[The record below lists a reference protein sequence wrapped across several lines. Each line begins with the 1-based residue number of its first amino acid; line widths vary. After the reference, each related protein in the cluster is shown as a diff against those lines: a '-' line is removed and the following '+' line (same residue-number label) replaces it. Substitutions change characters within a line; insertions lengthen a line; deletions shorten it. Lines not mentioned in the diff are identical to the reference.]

1 MMQRL
6 NKIGGVVTLLIVSL
20 SVQAQQRH
28 EITVKEAVDLA
39 YKNVVELKNKTLDYK
54 IQEAMNSEILGRALP
69 QVTGNAGAQYYY
81 KLPVFLFP
89 DASKKG
95 IYDVL
100 IAENLLPSGTV
111 APDPVLQPISL
122 QQPWNGSLGVTLT
135 QLLFQPDVFVG
146 LQARSASLLYAEKNM
161 EVSKE
166 KIKDSA
172 YKRYYAVLIAEKQLT
187 FINDGVKRIEK
198 LVHDNEIMYKNGF
211 IEKLDIDRA
220 NVQLSNLKTAQ
231 TTLRNGIYLSYAA
244 LKFALGIPQKDTLA
258 LRDTLTM
265 ADIKNGLLD
274 ESFRYEDRKE
284 YQLLQTARELQT
296 LDVKRYKMGYIP
308 TISLMGNYSRQGQ
321 SAKFIFNKDAFWYST
336 GYVGLNISV
345 PIFDGLQRKYQIRQ
359 SLLKLQQVDNNLDNL
374 KQGIDFQQTVAR
386 ETIKNAI
393 LNLDEQQKNIALAE
407 TVYSTTKKK
416 FEQGLGSSF
425 DIIQAETDLQS
436 SQSNYFQ
443 AMYDAIIA
451 RINYLSATG
460 KL

>member
-1 MMQRL
+1 MQRPY
-6 NKIGGVVTLLIVSL
+6 KIAGLIIFATLSL
-20 SVQAQQRH
+20 SIQAQQTH

-39 YKNVVELKNKTLDYK
+39 YKNVIELKNKSLDYN
-54 IQEAMNSEILGRALP
+54 IQEAMNREILGRALP
-69 QVTGNAGAQYYY
+69 QVTGSAGAQYFY
-81 KLPVFLFP
+81 KVPQLLFP
-89 DASKKG
+89 ASQQN

-100 IAENLLPSGTV
+100 VAENLLPVGTQ
-111 APDPVLQPISL
+111 APPPTLQAISF
-122 QQPWNGSLGVTLT
+122 QQPWNASAGVTLT

-146 LQARSASLLYAEKNM
+146 LQARSTALQYAEKDL

-187 FINDGVKRIEK
+187 FIDSGVKRIEK

-220 NVQLSNLKTAQ
+220 QVQLSNLKTVQ

-244 LKFALGIPQKDTLA
+244 LKFALGIPQKDILA
-258 LRDTLTM
+258 LKDTLTM
-265 ADIKNGLLD
+265 EDIKNGLLD
-274 ESFRYEDRKE
+274 ENFRYEDRKE
-284 YQLLQTARELQT
+284 YQLLQTARQLQT
-296 LDVKRYKMGYIP
+296 LDVKRYKLGYIP
-308 TISLMGNYSRQGQ
+308 TISLMGNYSRQGISQ
-321 SAKFIFNKDAFWYST
+321 KFIFSKDAFWYSS
-336 GYVGLNISV
+336 GYIGLNINV
-345 PIFDGLQRKYQIRQ
+345 PIFDGFQRKYQIKQ
-359 SLLKLQQVDNNLDNL
+359 SQLKLEQVDNNLDNL
-374 KQGIDFQQTVAR
+374 KQAIDFQQTVAK
-386 ETIKNAI
+386 ESVKNAI
-393 LNLDEQQKNIALAE
+393 LNLDEQQKNMTLAE
-407 TVYSTTKKK
+407 NVYNTTKKK

-425 DIIQAETDLQS
+425 DIIQAENDLQS

>member
-1 MMQRL
+1 MQRI
-6 NKIGGVVTLLIVSL
+6 NKMAGLVASL
-20 SVQAQQRH
+20 FIAFSSQAQQQH
-28 EITVKEAVDLA
+28 EITVKDAVELA
-39 YKNVVELKNKTLDYK
+39 YKNVIELKNKNLDY
-54 IQEAMNSEILGRALP
+54 QVQQAMNSEILGRALP
-69 QVTGNAGAQYYY
+69 QLTGSAGAQYFY

-100 IAENLLPSGTV
+100 IQENILPSNTV
-111 APDPVLQPISL
+111 VPNPTLQAISL
-122 QQPWNGSLGVTLT
+122 QQPWNASAGVTLT

-146 LQARSASLLYAEKNM
+146 LQARSTSLEYAAKDI

-187 FINDGVKRIEK
+187 FIDEGVKRIEK

-220 NVQLSNLKTAQ
+220 QVQLSNLRTMQ

-244 LKFALGIPQKDTLA
+244 LKFALGISQKDILTLKDTLTI
-258 LRDTLTM
+258 DE
-265 ADIKNGLLD
+265 IKDGLLVED
-274 ESFRYEDRKE
+274 SRYEDRKE
-284 YQLLQTARELQT
+284 YQLLQTARKLQT
-296 LDVKRYKMGYIP
+296 LDLKRYKMGYIP
-308 TISLMGNYSRQGQ
+308 TLSLVGNYTRQGQ

-336 GYVGLNISV
+336 GYVGLNISI

-359 SLLKLQQVDNNLDNL
+359 SRLKLQQVDNNVENL
-374 KQGIDFQQTVAR
+374 KQVIDLQQMVAR
-386 ETIKNAI
+386 ESIKNAI
-393 LNLDEQQKNIALAE
+393 LNLDEQEKNMGLAQ
-407 TVYSTTKKK
+407 TVYNTTKKK

-425 DIIQAETDLQS
+425 DIIQAENDLQT
-436 SQSNYFQ
+436 SQSNYSQ
-443 AMYDAIIA
+443 ALYDAIIA